1 MTAASSTEIKK
12 NKGRPTKPFTNSV
25 IAGVIL
31 GLVLFGVYFVTGD
44 GLGASG
50 GANRIAIW
58 LAKIVAPGWVNGTP
72 YLIKYGGGS
81 KNPLDSFIVM
91 LDIGVVLGGFLS
103 AWYFGRFKI
112 ETIKGAKITPT
123 ARWFIA
129 FLGGTMAG
137 FGARLARG
145 CTSGQGLNGA
155 ATLSVGSW
163 AFLLAFFAGG
173 YLLAYF
179 VKRLWYE

>member
-1 MTAASSTEIKK
+1 MTAVSSTETKIKK
-12 NKGRPTKPFTNSV
+12 KRAPKPFTNSL

-31 GLVLFGVYFVTGD
+31 GIVLFAVYFFTGD

-58 LAKIVAPGWVNGTP
+58 LAKIIAPGWVNSTP
-72 YLIKYGGGS
+72 YLIKYGGGA
-81 KNPLDSFIVM
+81 KKPLDSFIVM
-91 LDIGVVLGGFLS
+91 LDIGVLLGGFLS
-103 AWYFGRFKI
+103 AWFFGRFGKT
-112 ETIKGAKITPT
+112 TIKGPHITFS
-123 ARWFIA
+123 ARWIIA
-129 FLGGTMAG
+129 FFGGTLAG
-137 FGARLARG
+137 FGARMARG

-173 YLLAYF
+173 YILAYF
-179 VKRLWYE
+179 VRRLWF

>member
-1 MTAASSTEIKK
+1 MTAAYTSETKSTSK
-12 NKGRPTKPFTNSV
+12 RQPKPFTNSI

-31 GLVLFGVYFVTGD
+31 GLVLFGVYFFTGD

-58 LAKIVAPGWVNGTP
+58 LAKIVAPGWVNSTP
-72 YLIKYGGGS
+72 YLIKYGGGV

-91 LDIGVVLGGFLS
+91 LDIGVLLGGFLS
-103 AWYFGRFKI
+103 AWFFGRFKL
-112 ETIKGAKITPT
+112 ETVKGPRVTFST
-123 ARWFIA
+123 RWIIA
-129 FLGGTMAG
+129 FFGGTLAG

-179 VKRLWYE
+179 VRRLWF